1 MNGIVNEGPWP
12 QLETMCSSQADWHI
26 ADFCDKFIWGQIKCC
41 IYTASTQLFN
51 SSFQVKEIDARRRK
65 KNPTC
70 QIAKMCVQS
79 WHVQFPME
87 WEQGENLPRTWVG
100 SRGKGC
106 LWGKAAW
113 GNRQTQTVA
122 QGGLSFNVW
131 SATYW
136 GFHGSSEVKKKK
148 KTPINAGDV
157 GLITG
162 SEMSP
167 EKGNGNSLQC
177 SCLGNPMDRGAWWAI
192 VLGVTESPT
201 WLND

>member
-1 MNGIVNEGPWP
+1 
-12 QLETMCSSQADWHI
+12 MCSSQADWHI

-87 WEQGENLPRTWVG
+87 WEQSENLPRTWVG

-148 KTPINAGDV
+148 KKKHLSMQETWVWSLDRKCPLKKEMAIHSSVLAWEIPWTEEHG
-157 GLITG
+157 GLQSLG
-162 SEMSP
+162 SQRVRHDLMTKWP
-167 EKGNGNSLQC
+167 
-177 SCLGNPMDRGAWWAI
+177 W
-192 VLGVTESPT
+192 
-201 WLND
+201 

>member
-41 IYTASTQLFN
+41 IYTASTQLFD
-51 SSFQVKEIDARRRK
+51 SSFQVKEIDAIRRK

-79 WHVQFPME
+79 WHMQFPME
-87 WEQGENLPRTWVG
+87 WEQGENLPRTWVD

-106 LWGKAAW
+106 LLGEAAW
-113 GNRQTQTVA
+113 GNRQTQTMA

-136 GFHGSSEVKKKK
+136 GFHGSSEAKKKK
-148 KTPINAGDV
+148 KNTYQCRRRGFDHWIGNIPWKRKWQFTPVFLPGKSHGQRSVV
-157 GLITG
+157 GY
-162 SEMSP
+162 SP
-167 EKGNGNSLQC
+167 WGH
-177 SCLGNPMDRGAWWAI
+177 R
-192 VLGVTESPT
+192 ESDMT
-201 WLND
+201 